1 MRFQFI
7 HHVASTVALSI
18 AQQVVG
24 LGRQVLVAA
33 FYGLSREFDGYL
45 VVFAVATMLVFNLS
59 SVFDGV
65 AVARLAQI
73 RQRDGDKPFWRTSN
87 RLLLQATLAGVA
99 FGAALIGVLYLV
111 MPIVAAGFTS
121 QERALVLE
129 LAFYFVPWA
138 VVIVPYYAV
147 TAHLKALWKFHYVFV
162 GELAAMAVSIVVLL
176 IWHDSIVDLPIAYAS
191 GYLCGL
197 AGLLVCR
204 GVVRVHEGGAPAN
217 LAISMG
223 NQYLANQMGSLCGLV
238 DRYFQSFLMTG
249 GISAL
254 GYVGQIVNSLSS
266 LMSFRE
272 IYVVPLASEAGRSER
287 LARMLSGIAFIS
299 VPCTCFVIAFAEP
312 IVQVLFERGK
322 FTATD
327 TKVTAAVLQI
337 MAASLLFSS
346 MMAPMVRLF
355 QILDRISYSYLLY
368 FAWLCSTSVL
378 QYLLVF
384 RLDLDVY
391 GVAWAAVAN
400 SATLVLFVS
409 VLVRRCGVDIDWQVV
424 LRNAALAALIAFA
437 ALAVSRGASFRSQGL
452 IALIV
457 GGGTYG
463 AVVGLAYFAIR
474 DRLRRIIGQRSA
486 VAVPDVR

>member
-1 MRFQFI
+1 
-7 HHVASTVALSI
+7 
-18 AQQVVG
+18 
-24 LGRQVLVAA
+24 
-33 FYGLSREFDGYL
+33 
-45 VVFAVATMLVFNLS
+45 
-59 SVFDGV
+59 
-65 AVARLAQI
+65 
-73 RQRDGDKPFWRTSN
+73 
-87 RLLLQATLAGVA
+87 
-99 FGAALIGVLYLV
+99 
-111 MPIVAAGFTS
+111 
-121 QERALVLE
+121 
-129 LAFYFVPWA
+129 
-138 VVIVPYYAV
+138 
-147 TAHLKALWKFHYVFV
+147 
-162 GELAAMAVSIVVLL
+162 
-176 IWHDSIVDLPIAYAS
+176 
-191 GYLCGL
+191 
-197 AGLLVCR
+197 
-204 GVVRVHEGGAPAN
+204 
-217 LAISMG
+217 MG

-391 GVAWAAVAN
+391 GIAWAAVAN